1 METRKGKKMKKLIAS
16 IIIAGSAIAIPA
28 QAQHHGHHGGYYR
41 SGGGNGWVAP
51 LIGGVIIGGVLS
63 QPRYV
68 YPAPPPVYVYPQPQ
82 VVYGAPTTMPVIP
95 APGQVCELRSEMING
110 QVVTGNFCYNR

>member
-1 METRKGKKMKKLIAS
+1 MKTVKESKMKKLIAS
-16 IIIAGSAIAIPA
+16 LIIAGSAVAIPA
-28 QAQHHGHHGGYYR
+28 QAQHHGHGGYYR
-41 SGGGNGWVAP
+41 SGGGWVAP

-82 VVYGAPTTMPVIP
+82 VVYGAPTTVPVIP

-110 QVVTGNFCYNR
+110 QVVTGNFCYAK